1 MNPSSILVAFDGPQR
16 IATGAPT
23 EIARKVSTYLRGKP
37 EAQPLLFDL
46 ETGKQVDLDWRNPA
60 AQTQKAAAAA
70 PQRAGK
76 GRPKLGVVA
85 KEVTL
90 LPRHWDWL
98 ARQPGG
104 ASVTLRK
111 LIERAS
117 KDPAP
122 AEKQRARAEAAY
134 HFMHAVAGN
143 LPGFEEAS
151 RLLFAGNTWGLSA
164 AMGKW
169 PGDIADQVLA
179 LVNGESPDPAA

>member
-1 MNPSSILVAFDGPQR
+1 MNPLAHYVAFDGPHR
-16 IATGAPT
+16 VAAASGS
-23 EIARKVSTYLRGKP
+23 EISAKVSAYLQAKP
-37 EAQPLLFDL
+37 DAQLLVFDC
-46 ETGKQVDLDWRNPA
+46 ETGRQVDLDLRAPSPA
-60 AQTQKAAAAA
+60 GGMEA
-70 PQRAGK
+70 PRAGK

-104 ASVTLRK
+104 ASVTLRR

-117 KDPAP
+117 KEPDAR
-122 AEKQRARAEAAY
+122 ERQQARATAAY

-151 RLLFAGNTWGLSA
+151 RLLFAGNIEGLGA
-164 AMGKW
+164 AVAQW
-169 PGDIADQVLA
+169 PGDVGDQVLRLA
-179 LVNGESPDPAA
+179 RPQAQPEPA

>member
-1 MNPSSILVAFDGPQR
+1 MNPSSRLVAFDGAQR
-16 IATGAPT
+16 IASGSRQELAL
-23 EIARKVSTYLRGKP
+23 KVSAYLRTRP
-37 EAQPLLFDL
+37 QTQPLLFDL
-46 ETGKQVDLDWRNPA
+46 DSGRQVDIDLRA
-60 AQTQKAAAAA
+60 SEGTSLAA
-70 PQRAGK
+70 PAPDAARAGK

-111 LIERAS
+111 LVERAS

-122 AEKQRARAEAAY
+122 AEVQQARATAAY
-134 HFMHAVAGN
+134 HFMHAMAGN

-151 RLLFAGNTWGLSA
+151 RLLFAANIEGLGA
-164 AMGKW
+164 AVAAW
-169 PGDIADQVLA
+169 PGDIAAQVLA
-179 LVNGESPDPAA
+179 FANGEAAVGTA